1 MTTIIRIS
9 ALTVCFA
16 LAGCASQWK
25 VHGGPAECMTMCQE
39 WDMELAGMVGVG
51 DQGRTGGGASACVC
65 TVPTATASTG
75 GHGSAG
81 TTASLS
87 AAVVALEASQ
97 NEQQA
102 QQQ

>member
-1 MTTIIRIS
+1 MSTLLRTGV
-9 ALTVCFA
+9 ALSV
-16 LAGCASQWK
+16 LLLGGCPSQWK
-25 VHGGPAECMTMCQE
+25 VHGGPAECMSMCQE

>member
-51 DQGRTGGGASACVC
+51 DQGRASGGASACVC
-65 TVPTATASTG
+65 TVPGAHASTG
-75 GHGSAG
+75 SSG
-81 TTASLS
+81 TTAGL
-87 AAVVALEASQ
+87 AGAVVAIQ
-97 NEQQA
+97 QTQQDQREQQ
-102 QQQ
+102 